1 MSIVVYFVHVDADQL
16 RILHDQPAVVWNMA
30 SDPRFAKA
38 AMVDIDKD
46 WEVVSWLASDTR
58 RKEQQ
63 ASIVSRTA
71 SRRPEAKSLRGTDPA
86 YQALLAEEAGK
97 LGVTLVDTHV
107 LPTDPLL
114 EAIEG
119 RGSESQRDPAIEFG
133 LGPARVFSAA
143 EVEALA
149 HAFAAKPESEL
160 RSAFDRHEMQR
171 FDVGGMEWEDEDAD
185 ILDDI
190 LLPEFRKLRDFY
202 RAAAEQGDHVL
213 VIYQ

>member
-1 MSIVVYFVHVDADQL
+1 MSIIAYFVHVNAEQL
-16 RILHDQPAVVWNMA
+16 RLVREQPAIVWHIA

-46 WEVVSWLASDTR
+46 WEVISWLASNKK

-63 ASIVSRTA
+63 RFTVTMKALD
-71 SRRPEAKSLRGTDPA
+71 RPEAKSLQGSDPA
-86 YQALLAEEAGK
+86 YRKILTDEAHK
-97 LGVTLVDTHV
+97 LGVKLVDPDS

-119 RGSESQRDPAIEFG
+119 RGTERQHDAAID
-133 LGPARVFSAA
+133 LGMGGARVFSVA
-143 EVEALA
+143 EVRSLA
-149 HAFAAKPESEL
+149 HALAAARESDL
-160 RSAFDRHEMQR
+160 RAAFDRHEMQR
-171 FDVGGMEWEDEDAD
+171 FDVGGMAWEDEDNS

-202 RAAAEQGDHVL
+202 RSAAELGDQVL
-213 VIYQ
+213 VVYQ